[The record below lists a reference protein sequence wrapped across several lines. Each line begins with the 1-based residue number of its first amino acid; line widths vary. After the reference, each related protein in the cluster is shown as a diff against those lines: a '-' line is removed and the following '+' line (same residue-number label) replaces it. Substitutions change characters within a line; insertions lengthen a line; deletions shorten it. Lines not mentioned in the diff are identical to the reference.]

1 MQHADIVIQDREELF
16 YLLCEAAEFEHS
28 VMCSYLYAMWSLK
41 RDVSEGV
48 NAEEMAAIDGWR
60 RSLRQVALEEML
72 HLSLVNNLLAA
83 IGSSPQLW
91 RPEFPVSPGYFPAD
105 VVMRLSPFGRRSLD
119 HFMYIERPEDIDMV
133 DGAGFDH
140 PAHHS
145 RPARPDLLTPTPRDY
160 DSQGQL
166 YHSILRGLADLVG
179 AIGEENVFVGHGEA
193 QVGRAEIGMPGVFNI
208 TDLASARRAVE
219 EIVEQ
224 GEGAPGGRDDSH
236 FQRFSAIREELE
248 VLQRTRPDFEPARPV
263 VENPCLESRPDQPEM
278 ARMSDP
284 VTAKVVDL
292 GNALYALVMRTFAQV
307 FSPAPLP
314 RELRVELSAAATELM
329 YAMSLVGEA
338 ATTLPAGGANAGAT
352 AGLTFALP
360 ISSSQLVQRCAAQIL
375 SERTRELARAAARLN
390 RARPWPDLPGDWR
403 CWPIASR
410 ACMSGSRRILP
421 WRSTAWPMSGRWP
434 RRKPPRR

>member
-1 MQHADIVIQDREELF
+1 
-16 YLLCEAAEFEHS
+16 
-28 VMCSYLYAMWSLK
+28 
-41 RDVSEGV
+41 
-48 NAEEMAAIDGWR
+48 
-60 RSLRQVALEEML
+60 ML

-83 IGSSPQLW
+83 TGSAPQLW
-91 RPEFPVSPGYFPAD
+91 RPEFPVSPGYFPAN

-179 AIGEENVFVGHGEA
+179 AIGEENVFVGHGQA

-224 GEGAPGGRDDSH
+224 GEGAPGGRADSH

-278 ARMSDP
+278 ARVSDP

-329 YAMSLVGEA
+329 YAMSLAGEA

-375 SERTRELARAAARLN
+375 SERTRELARAAARLESSAPLAGLAGRLEVLADRFAGLHERFETHLN
-390 RARPWPDLPGDWR
+390 
-403 CWPIASR
+403 S
-410 ACMSGSRRILP
+410 
-421 WRSTAWPMSGRWP
+421 WRSTALLNVRPWRGRG
-434 RRKPPRR
+434 RKPLRR